1 MAKRQLNSTEV
12 ITEGS
17 LEATGL
23 QRVLSISVL
32 LFCIKDKSIVLMF
45 PWEIQLLPSL
55 FLGRESDS
63 TKCEQLR
70 EKKPHFPP
78 EAASASCQGLIT
90 ASYKTLIWPSKWS
103 KIPFLSSLQL
113 SQCTAR
119 NWQSRGLHNS
129 HTWSHWRL
137 GRGGWGGQTDF
148 ASPPAFLL
156 HTMVTAA
163 LNRQYFKILPYCF
176 LSFSRLLQKWKAA
189 HLLCVPAPK
198 PDRENTSRKGKTQW
212 GSDVLLCFEP
222 GFSLFHVPGK
232 KKQQFLRWK
241 HLEQHWSGFCLGSK
255 RGEQC
260 T

>member
-55 FLGRESDS
+55 LPGRESDS
-63 TKCEQLR
+63 TKWEQLR

-119 NWQSRGLHNS
+119 NWQSSSREVC
-129 HTWSHWRL
+129 TIPTL
-137 GRGGWGGQTDF
+137 GPTKGWEEVGGEDKQTL
-148 ASPPAFLL
+148 PLL
-156 HTMVTAA
+156 HTMVTVA
-163 LNRQYFKILPYCF
+163 LNRQYFKIPPLLPLFVFYKTFTKVKSSTPALCSSPKAWQGKHKQEGKDTVRIRCIALF
-176 LSFSRLLQKWKAA
+176 WTWLFPLSCAWEKKAA
-189 HLLCVPAPK
+189 VP
-198 PDRENTSRKGKTQW
+198 
-212 GSDVLLCFEP
+212 
-222 GFSLFHVPGK
+222 
-232 KKQQFLRWK
+232 
-241 HLEQHWSGFCLGSK
+241 
-255 RGEQC
+255 
-260 T
+260 